1 MDDLSICSAG
11 SDDNSDDDSDH
22 DEGDD
27 EDEDEDEEEDEQI
40 KDSDY
45 ESSDQEDSEEDR
57 RCGDRAVGAGGEEPV
72 QQRKPSHNT
81 GRAGGDQEAKD
92 DHLVATSVASA
103 TAALASCSLEDGG
116 GGEPVS
122 PNHKN
127 TNNNRSIDGSSSSKL
142 QKVNK
147 LSQYVPYSA
156 QLEST
161 RIQLWTNLKAH
172 HCEASV
178 AQGVQLER
186 WIYACNQ

>member
-45 ESSDQEDSEEDR
+45 ESSDQEEGEGDSEEDR
-57 RCGDRAVGAGGEEPV
+57 RCGDRAVGAGEEPV
-72 QQRKPSHNT
+72 QRKSHNT

-103 TAALASCSLEDGG
+103 TAALANCSLEDGG
-116 GGEPVS
+116 EPLLS
-122 PNHKN
+122 NHKN
-127 TNNNRSIDGSSSSKL
+127 ANNNRSIDGSSSKL